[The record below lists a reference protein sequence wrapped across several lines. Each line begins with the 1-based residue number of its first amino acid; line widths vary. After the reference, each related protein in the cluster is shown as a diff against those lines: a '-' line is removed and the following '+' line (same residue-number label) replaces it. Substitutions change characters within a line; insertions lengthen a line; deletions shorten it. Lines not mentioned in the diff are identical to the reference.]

1 MGCCLSVE
9 QVEGKERNKEIDT
22 QIKRDRINMRKEIK
36 MLLLGAGES
45 GKSTI
50 LKQMKLIHDGGYT
63 PEERENFKEVIFS
76 NTMQS
81 MIVTLEAMD
90 SLGISFRNPQNQLHK
105 KLVLEAPPQTDYLG
119 SELVDAIYS
128 LWGDPGVQECVS
140 RANEF
145 QLNDSARYYFDS
157 ILRIGQ
163 PSYMP
168 SDQDVLRS
176 RVKSTGITET
186 TFVIDSLTYRMF
198 DVGGQRSERKKWIHC
213 FENVTA
219 LMFLVAISEYDQVLF
234 EDASVNRLQESLT
247 LFDSICNS
255 RWFIKTSII
264 LFLNKID
271 LFKEKLPKSP
281 LGNYFSDYKGG
292 HSYDAACQYLLEKFV
307 CLNTRA
313 DTKQI
318 YTHLTCATDTKQIK
332 FVMDAVND
340 IVVHDNLRNVGLL

>member
-1 MGCCLSVE
+1 MGCCQSAERVE
-9 QVEGKERNKEIDT
+9 EKQRNHEIEA
-22 QIKRDRINMRKEIK
+22 QIKRDRANMKLEIK

-63 PEERENFKEVIFS
+63 PEERESFKEVIFS
-76 NTMQS
+76 NTIQS
-81 MIVTLEAMD
+81 MRVTMEAMQD
-90 SLGISFRNPQNQLHK
+90 LGLAFRNPENEIHRR
-105 KLVLEAPPQTDYLG
+105 LVLEAPPQVDYL
-119 SELVDAIYS
+119 SHELVEAIAT
-128 LWGDPGVQECVS
+128 LWDDSAVKDCVD

-163 PSYMP
+163 PHYIP

-186 TFVIDSLTYRMF
+186 TFVIGELTYRMV

-213 FENVTA
+213 FENVTT
-219 LMFLVAISEYDQVLF
+219 LLFLVAISEYDQVLF

-271 LFKEKLPKSP
+271 LFAEKLPRSP
-281 LGNYFSDYKGG
+281 LSKYFDDYKGG
-292 HSYDAACQYLLEKFV
+292 DRYDAACQYLLQKFV
-307 CLNTRA
+307 SLNTRA

-318 YTHLTCATDTKQIK
+318 YTHFTCATETKQIK
-332 FVMDAVND
+332 FVMNAVNN
-340 IVVHDNLRNVGLL
+340 IIMHENLAKEGLL